1 MKERELNA
9 ILDGL
14 APVLAQTIKEM
25 ESRLNAAIAS
35 IKAPEV
41 DLDEIAQRAAALIP
55 APKDGES
62 VTLEQVEP
70 ILSKKID
77 AWLDDVPIP
86 ENGTSVTLED
96 VEPLLKNLVEQA
108 VAALPPAKKGD
119 KGDDG
124 ESVTVEQIAPLVQ
137 EEVEKRLAEIKI
149 PKGDKGDKGE
159 VDPDE
164 LKELVSQE
172 VERAV
177 SEIEVEV
184 PPGEPGRDALQIEV
198 LPSIDFDKSYPRG
211 TFASHQGSLW
221 RAWQQTE
228 GEKGWEPIVRGYA
241 QPVVEQRDERSF
253 AFITPKPDGTKNEE
267 VFTLPVAIYRG
278 VWRDDQTYQR
288 GDMVTLAG
296 SVWHCNEDDNTKKP
310 GTKDCGWQL
319 AVKAGRDKT

>member
-14 APVLAQTIKEM
+14 APVLAQTVKEM

-119 KGDDG
+119 KGD
-124 ESVTVEQIAPLVQ
+124 
-137 EEVEKRLAEIKI
+137 
-149 PKGDKGDKGE
+149 KGE

-164 LKELVSQE
+164 LKALVSQE

-241 QPVVEQRDERSF
+241 QPVVEQRNERSF
-253 AFITPKPDGTKNEE
+253 AFITPKPDGTKSEE